1 MTIQYEIKSQLAK
14 LLATEDLV
22 VEHKQVQT
30 ASFNVVSRVLTLP
43 MWNNTTEEVVDM
55 LVSHEVGHALY
66 TPTEEWYKEYK
77 INPNVVNVV
86 EDARIE
92 KLMKRRYEGITKTFY
107 KGYTE
112 LHSQDFFEVKKKDI
126 SKLILA
132 DRINLL
138 FNIGSHYRISF
149 TDYEQTLVDR
159 VAECETFQDVLEVS
173 KDIYKYCME
182 EIEKRKQEQET
193 EQEAGLE
200 LDNGDGQNSGGG
212 FGLDEDNEYEDLSE
226 GRDSQFDEDGS
237 DVESHQVKP
246 EGMSGGGS
254 QMGTGESEITETA
267 ESLERALKNLAV
279 MEGLENHYLE
289 LPDVDTDQIIIDNEV
304 IHAICDAHFT
314 GMREDYAE
322 KSKIP
327 GSEREWSVYSLEGA
341 LNAMAEADKEFLK
354 FKKEAQKEVN
364 YLVKE
369 FEMKKSAGAY
379 ARATTSRTG
388 ILDTSKLH
396 TYKYNEDL
404 FKKVSIVP
412 DGKNH
417 GLIFVLDW
425 SGSMAREML
434 DTIKQLYNLIWF
446 CNKVQIPFEVYAFTE
461 NFPNVNEEGMAKESY
476 KPKVGLFKVRPG
488 FSLMNIFTS
497 KVRGKNLEKQLIN
510 FFRIATA
517 FSDYTANKLVPYGL
531 SLSGTPLNESIVA
544 LHKII
549 PQFRKENSVEKVN
562 CVILTDG
569 EAYQLNYHQEVQRSW
584 DPEPYMGE
592 RSIDTSCFL
601 RNRKTGKTYRTGDSW
616 STFTPILLQDLR
628 DTYPDVNFVGIRIM
642 SPRDLSSFLRI
653 NCDDYNSPEVEK
665 HRLSWRKT
673 KALAI
678 KECGYHVYFG
688 LSSAALANDSE
699 FEVDEGATKA
709 QIKRA
714 FTKSLTA
721 KKMNKKILN
730 EFVTMIA

>member
-1 MTIQYEIKSQLAK
+1 
-14 LLATEDLV
+14 
-22 VEHKQVQT
+22 
-30 ASFNVVSRVLTLP
+30 
-43 MWNNTTEEVVDM
+43 
-55 LVSHEVGHALY
+55 
-66 TPTEEWYKEYK
+66 
-77 INPNVVNVV
+77 
-86 EDARIE
+86 
-92 KLMKRRYEGITKTFY
+92 
-107 KGYTE
+107 
-112 LHSQDFFEVKKKDI
+112 
-126 SKLILA
+126 
-132 DRINLL
+132 
-138 FNIGSHYRISF
+138 
-149 TDYEQTLVDR
+149 
-159 VAECETFQDVLEVS
+159 
-173 KDIYKYCME
+173 
-182 EIEKRKQEQET
+182 
-193 EQEAGLE
+193 
-200 LDNGDGQNSGGG
+200 
-212 FGLDEDNEYEDLSE
+212 
-226 GRDSQFDEDGS
+226 
-237 DVESHQVKP
+237 
-246 EGMSGGGS
+246 
-254 QMGTGESEITETA
+254 
-267 ESLERALKNLAV
+267 
-279 MEGLENHYLE
+279 
-289 LPDVDTDQIIIDNEV
+289 
-304 IHAICDAHFT
+304 
-314 GMREDYAE
+314 MREDYAE

-341 LNAMAEADKEFLK
+341 LNAMAEADKEFIK

-404 FKKVSIVP
+404 FKKVSILP

-425 SGSMAREML
+425 SGSMSREML

-461 NFPNVNEEGMAKESY
+461 NFPNVNEEGYTKESY
-476 KPKVGLFKVRPG
+476 EPRVGLFKVRPG

-510 FFRIATA
+510 FFRIATS
-517 FSDYTANKLVPYGL
+517 FRNYNSHRLVPHGL

-549 PQFRKENSVEKVN
+549 PQFRKENGVEKVN

-569 EAYQLNYHQEVQRSW
+569 EAYQLNYHQELKRSW
-584 DPEPYMGE
+584 EDDLYMGE
-592 RSIDTSCFL
+592 RSIDNSCFL
-601 RNRKTGKTYRTGDSW
+601 RNRKTGKTYKTGDSW
-616 STFTPILLQDLR
+616 TSFTPVLLQDLR

-642 SPRDLSSFLRI
+642 PPRELSTFLRI

-665 HRLSWRKT
+665 HRLNWKKT
-673 KALAI
+673 KAVTI